1 MSIFQLKLKINR
13 SKVTLILELTYM
25 TFKTIMIVFAKIEEK
40 VKIIMGELY
49 KNESSKILKIKN
61 GIINSVDRF

>member
-1 MSIFQLKLKINR
+1 
-13 SKVTLILELTYM
+13 
-25 TFKTIMIVFAKIEEK
+25 MIVFAKIEEK

>member
-25 TFKTIMIVFAKIEEK
+25 KFKTIMIVFAKIEEK

-49 KNESSKILKIKN
+49 
-61 GIINSVDRF
+61 